1 MNTEY
6 KNRHKAEHYDR
17 IELAVPKGMKQIIKD
32 LAFDKGMTVNA
43 YLQDLVR
50 KDQEGIFDTMQIA
63 EKNRQQISGIRG
75 NMHDGYDII
84 FRDGYRCHC
93 RTKKDVRTVIVE
105 HCR

>member
-32 LAFDKGMTVNA
+32 LASDKGMTVNA

-63 EKNRQQISGIRG
+63 EKNREQISGIRG
-75 NMHDGYDII
+75 NLHDGYDII
-84 FRDGYRCHC
+84 FRDGYTCHC
-93 RTKKDVRTVIVE
+93 RTKKEARAAIIE